1 MAQIILLS
9 HVVCGLQGGIQ
20 RPNHSALCLAA
31 TTGCLLCVYMCFSIA
46 RSGACSRYRPPQT
59 IARYSAS
66 TGWRCERVAARHSVY
81 REIDIHTAAAE
92 CMYSSSS
99 SNYLT
104 HTTVSCRVGWE
115 LSAAALAFFARKLPL
130 HASLGSWHQWMHF
143 IWLKKRFFWKY

>member
-1 MAQIILLS
+1 VSFVSGVPYLAPKIKMAQIISLS

-31 TTGCLLCVYMCFSIA
+31 TAGCLFCVYMCFSIA

-81 REIDIHTAAAE
+81 REIDIHTQHT
-92 CMYSSSS
+92 SS
-99 SNYLT
+99 
-104 HTTVSCRVGWE
+104 RVYVQQQQQ
-115 LSAAALAFFARKLPL
+115 LP
-130 HASLGSWHQWMHF
+130 HAHHCFM
-143 IWLKKRFFWKY
+143 